1 MADGT
6 VVAPSSWTLSS
17 SLECDAYLSGAS
29 VSSAPENLSFSMGAA
44 GAAPALFYSA
54 GSVSLGAPLEVPAG
68 GTTPISWDFSK
79 LDSVKNADILADAA
93 AGVATLCEVSFTFSP
108 ELSAFAVYSADDESL
123 RFYKRASVPSA
134 GSVYEGLAATE
145 VYTGIE
151 SLACKK
157 ISGTSGDGS
166 DWVFN
171 TPWRARRSEIKT
183 VAAMDEGIRPISLR
197 GWFAHFDS
205 LERCDLS
212 KMDGSA
218 GLDCYGVF
226 MIDKKLA
233 ELKTPADFAPT
244 TLDDAFYFCA
254 SLETL
259 DVSDW
264 NASGCTSLF
273 YAFYRCESLRE
284 ATGIES
290 LDVSR
295 VATMTRTFY
304 RDSKLSADLTA
315 WTIRPSATATHQ
327 SFNEGAPGVILPE
340 AWQAG
345 AFAVYS
351 ADDNSLCFYK
361 RLNCELPSAGASW
374 NRKKATAVYPGI
386 EATDYDSFGG
396 DGTAGAEQ
404 AWSQYASSIKSVSV
418 VDSGISPASMAYWFA
433 GFTSMASCDVSKL
446 DSSACPSF
454 RGTWLGCSSLASL
467 GLSRLDITSCA
478 DFSLMFSGCSALVL
492 DLSAW
497 EPLPGA
503 AHEGFADG
511 APGVVCPAAWAT
523 AAGEGSDEAGVSA
536 EGGALSAEEGA
547 EGPPDVGGVDGAG
560 SATDPAPSDDKGN
573 DTPEEPADGGAERDA
588 GAGDHRE
595 TPTA

>member
-6 VVAPSSWTLSS
+6 VVGPSSWTLSS
-17 SLECDAYLSGAS
+17 SLECDAYLSGAT
-29 VSSAPENLSFSMGAA
+29 VSGAPENLSFSMGAV
-44 GAAPALFYSA
+44 GTAPALSYSA
-54 GSVSLGAPLEVPAG
+54 ESVSLGALLEVPAG
-68 GTTPISWDFSK
+68 GTISISWDFSK
-79 LDSVKNADILADAA
+79 LDSVKNADIIAA
-93 AGVATLCEVSFTFSP
+93 SAVGSAALCEVSLTFSP

-134 GSVYEGLAATE
+134 GSMYEGLAATE

-171 TPWRARRSEIKT
+171 TPWRDRRSEIKT

-212 KMDGSA
+212 KMDGSG

-233 ELKTPADFAPT
+233 ELKTPTGFAPT

-284 ATGIES
+284 VTGIES

-315 WTIRPSATATHQ
+315 WKIRPSATATHQ
-327 SFNEGAPGVILPE
+327 SFNEGAPGVILPG

-361 RLNCELPSAGASW
+361 RLNCELPSAGSSW
-374 NRKKATAVYPGI
+374 NRKKATAVYPSI
-386 EATDYDSFGG
+386 EETAFEASGTEGG
-396 DGTAGAEQ
+396 SGAGQ
-404 AWSQYASSIKSVSV
+404 AWSQYAASIKSVSV

-433 GFTSMASCDVSKL
+433 GFSSMASCDVSKL
-446 DSSACPSF
+446 DSSACSSF

-467 GLSRLDITSCA
+467 GLSRLDISASA
-478 DFSLMFSGCSALVL
+478 DFSLMFSGCSALSL

-497 EPLPGA
+497 EPSPGA

-511 APGVVCPAAWAT
+511 APGVVGPAAWAT
-523 AAGEGSDEAGVSA
+523 ATDEGSAEAA
-536 EGGALSAEEGA
+536 ESPAGGALSAVEGA
-547 EGPPDVGGVDGAG
+547 EGPPDAAG
-560 SATDPAPSDDKGN
+560 SMPDPAPSGDKGN
-573 DTPEEPADGGAERDA
+573 DDFEEGAAGVDERDA
-588 GAGDHRE
+588 GDGDPRE